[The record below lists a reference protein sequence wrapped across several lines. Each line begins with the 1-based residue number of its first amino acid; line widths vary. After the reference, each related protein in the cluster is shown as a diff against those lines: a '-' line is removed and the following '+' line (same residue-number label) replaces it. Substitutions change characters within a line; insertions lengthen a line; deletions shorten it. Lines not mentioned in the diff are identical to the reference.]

1 MTNRSKLAPFVL
13 TRVVISVAEDRIMS
27 GAVSR
32 LSGLLGHFVPG
43 AEQRVNFHT
52 LSPTYF
58 LPRAAAIEPEV
69 CLGFLSIPVGVPRGV
84 WLSANVRG

>member
-1 MTNRSKLAPFVL
+1 
-13 TRVVISVAEDRIMS
+13 MS

-52 LSPTYF
+52 LSPTFF

-69 CLGFLSIPVGVPRGV
+69 CLNFFCSHFEFQGA